1 MADDDMTASLA
12 EGEMCIGE
20 FKTKGF
26 RLYSLALLA
35 LAGVIIAIILKVDPA
50 YIAILA
56 TIAANLVGVFTG
68 KKA

>member
-1 MADDDMTASLA
+1 MADEDMSVSLA
-12 EGEMCIGE
+12 EGEMSIGN
-20 FKTKGF
+20 FHTKGF

-35 LAGVIIAIILKVDPA
+35 LAGVILAIALKVDPA
-50 YIAILA
+50 YIAVLA